1 MRNKKYIMLNI
12 LITVIPIL
20 IGIMVYHEYI
30 ANMEIII
37 GISAILIIYGYGFMD
52 TIIKIKKNKHMVNT
66 KIKCALLAIWYIPIT
81 YTTVIALFIMIMI
94 LMFGRNIYEPGHI
107 IYVNIIYAGMITICK
122 YKIIKQLMIN

>member
-1 MRNKKYIMLNI
+1 MMYKMRNKKYIMLNI

-107 IYVNIIYAGMITICK
+107 IYVNIIYA
-122 YKIIKQLMIN
+122 